1 MADESDDY
9 YQTGGSSKSSESESD
24 EDAGPETALLPKSFF
39 GSKDLEVGKKC
50 EVEIVSK
57 FDDEIEVKYVEH
69 KKDGDKDGDK
79 DDKKERKDS
88 DKSDA
93 APGTDDDAQAS
104 IERGISRMEMM

>member
-1 MADESDDY
+1 MADESDDF
-9 YQTGGSSKSSESESD
+9 YQTGGGSKSSESESD

-39 GSKDLEVGKKC
+39 QGKSLEVGKKC
-50 EVEIVSK
+50 EVEIVSLY
-57 FDDEIEVKYVEH
+57 DSEAEVKYVEH
-69 KKDGDKDGDK
+69 KKDD

-104 IERGISRMEMM
+104 IERGITQMRMA